1 MTLRLTEEET
11 RALRKRAEYE
21 SRSMQDVAR
30 EAVREYVESHSHA
43 NLLDQVLDQELPRY
57 TEALDRLAR

>member
-1 MTLRLTEEET
+1 M

-30 EAVREYVESHSHA
+30 EAVREYIENRSRVD
-43 NLLDQVLDQELPRY
+43 LLDQVLDQELPRY